1 MKMMEVERFS
11 ELEIDNLKMKLHEMH
26 EAEI

>member
-1 MKMMEVERFS
+1 MKMMEGERFS